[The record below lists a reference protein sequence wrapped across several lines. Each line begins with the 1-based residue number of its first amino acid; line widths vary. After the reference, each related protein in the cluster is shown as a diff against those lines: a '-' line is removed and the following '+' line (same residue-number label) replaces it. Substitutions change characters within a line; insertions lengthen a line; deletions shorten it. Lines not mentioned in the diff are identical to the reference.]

1 MKLIYIMQSIYQRVV
16 GNRVKQASGCQ
27 WMDIATQR
35 IESNPKIMLLRT
47 DYLE

>member
-16 GNRVKQASGCQ
+16 GNRVKQASEYQ

-35 IESNPKIMLLRT
+35 IESNPQIMLLRT